1 MQRSPIPIWR
11 TTAEAEAVLAPL
23 LELPAVRRLREAAVG
38 RELHL
43 VGGTLRDRLL
53 GRPHR
58 DIDAV
63 VAGGGAAVA
72 EGLAMAL
79 GARVVPLG
87 HEALVSYRVARRDLV
102 VDLWDRGDLPI
113 ARDLARRDVTI
124 NALALDVASGRLL
137 DPLGGLA
144 DLTDG
149 RLRIPAPQVL
159 DDDPAR
165 VLRLVRLA
173 AELDGFQPTA
183 DTLDAARARSGRLA
197 GIPGERVRHE
207 LEIILGTVPA
217 LASFELL
224 CELDIYP
231 TLLLGEA
238 AVGVRAQGRRALAR
252 SDALIAGDGECSA
265 AGDPLL
271 LHWALLLSPLP
282 PEPAA
287 AAVERLRRRGYMG
300 RRIARQ
306 WASVAGRAALP
317 AEPRAQR
324 WFLHG
329 LGSLWPTAAVVAAS
343 LSADLTLD
351 ECRPRLRRLAEIA
364 EREGEQLFDP
374 APLLSAEEVMR
385 LTGLEPGPELGRTL
399 EGLRRGQV
407 EGDLTTRED
416 ACRWLAGPT
425 PR

>member
-1 MQRSPIPIWR
+1 MQRSPIPPWR
-11 TTAEAEAVLAPL
+11 TTAEAEAILAPL
-23 LELPAVRRLREAAVG
+23 LALPAVVQLREAAAG

-53 GRPHR
+53 GRQHR

-63 VAGGGAAVA
+63 VAGAGAAIA
-72 EGLAMAL
+72 DRLATAL
-79 GARVVPLG
+79 RARVVPLG
-87 HEALVSYRVARRDLV
+87 HEALVSYRVAGRNLV
-102 VDLWDRGDLPI
+102 VDLWDRGDVPL

-124 NALALDVASGRLL
+124 NALALNVASGRLL

-144 DLTDG
+144 DLAER
-149 RLRIPAPQVL
+149 RLRIPAPRVL

-165 VLRLVRLA
+165 VLRIVRLA
-173 AELDGFQPTA
+173 AELDGFRPTA
-183 DTLDAARARSGRLA
+183 ETLDAARSRSGRLT

-224 CELDIYP
+224 CDLDIYP
-231 TLLLGEA
+231 DLLLGEA
-238 AVGVRAQGRRALAR
+238 PVAARAQGRRAFAR
-252 SDALIAGDGECSA
+252 ADALVAGEGEHGVV
-265 AGDPLL
+265 GDPLL

-282 PEPAA
+282 RELAA
-287 AAVERLRRRGYMG
+287 AAVARLRRLRYMG
-300 RRIARQ
+300 RRIARDL
-306 WASVAGRAALP
+306 ASVRGRARLP
-317 AEPRAQR
+317 ADPRAQR

-329 LGSLWPTAAVVAAS
+329 LGPLWPTAALVAAS
-343 LSADLTLD
+343 LSTDLTLD
-351 ECRPRLRRLAEIA
+351 QCRSLLRRLAELA
-364 EREGEQLFDP
+364 EAEGERLFDP
-374 APLLSAEEVMR
+374 APLLSADEVMR

-407 EGDLTTRED
+407 EGDLATRED
-416 ACRWLAGPT
+416 ARRWLAGPT

>member
-1 MQRSPIPIWR
+1 MQRSPIPVWR

-23 LELPAVRRLREAAVG
+23 LELPAVRRLREAAAG

-63 VAGGGAAVA
+63 VAGGGASVA
-72 EGLAMAL
+72 DRLATAL

-87 HEALVSYRVARRDLV
+87 HEALVSYRLARQDLI
-102 VDLWDRGDLPI
+102 VDLWDRGDLPL

-144 DLTDG
+144 DLADG

-159 DDDPAR
+159 DDDPTR

-173 AELDGFQPTA
+173 AELDGFEPTA
-183 DTLDAARARSGRLA
+183 ETLDAARARSARLA

-224 CELDIYP
+224 CELEIHP
-231 TLLLGEA
+231 TLLLGQA
-238 AVGVRAQGRRALAR
+238 PAGARARGRRAFAR
-252 SDALIAGDGECSA
+252 SDALIAGDGERGV

-271 LHWALLLSPLP
+271 LHWALLLSPLQ

-287 AAVERLRRRGYMG
+287 AAVERLRRLRYMG

-306 WASVAGRAALP
+306 WASVTARAGLP
-317 AEPRAQR
+317 DDRRAQR

-329 LGSLWPTAAVVAAS
+329 LGSLWPTAALVAAS

-351 ECRPRLRRLAEIA
+351 ECRSRLRRLAELAETEA
-364 EREGEQLFDP
+364 ERLFDP
-374 APLLSAEEVMR
+374 APLLSADEVMR
-385 LTGLEPGPELGRTL
+385 LTGLEPGPELGRAL

-407 EGDLTTRED
+407 DGDLATPED
-416 ACRWLAGPT
+416 ARRWLAGPT